1 MGGMEWGGGGREG
14 NLELLI
20 PLNPEGGV
28 NSKLHCLSPPA
39 LRRTFLPIL
48 AQETTKLIYVSL

>member
-1 MGGMEWGGGGREG
+1 MGGMEWWGGREG

-39 LRRTFLPIL
+39 LRSYLPANISTRNHK
-48 AQETTKLIYVSL
+48 ANISL